1 MTPFRCVSKSGCAR
15 VRAGLG
21 GECEAERTRNPRLC
35 RLSDPRDELHRPAY
49 EELLCGLRPIYRIE
63 VPAAAPA
70 AAPATTATPCGPDGA
85 PDDSTPRRQ
94 GEPAMRGRLA
104 EQLLLVYA
112 CDYRRLRPGGC
123 GCQARYH
130 CDLGRGPWADSPG
143 AVTMGNCLRCVS
155 AGDLTATS
163 PG

>member
-70 AAPATTATPCGPDGA
+70 A
-85 PDDSTPRRQ
+85 
-94 GEPAMRGRLA
+94 MRGRLA